1 MVQTNNGRCVV
12 RRFASRKLARCK
24 LVFRFPCLRTGGSF
38 WVSHMDH
45 MLSLL
50 SLQTCLPIPLHTW
63 HWKVFDRDWLQ
74 LPLDFACTHGRSR
87 RTLDD
92 PIRFVNYRTFFP
104 KWLACASTGALDI
117 QTRETDS
124 ASVCSGE
131 GNHKMLLARLPLCL
145 PEEGDAQ
152 KGGALAHA
160 MAQALEKTATASPLG
175 LLEEKTCPS
184 SVHGVCGIHG

>member
-1 MVQTNNGRCVV
+1 MSSDSLACAQVAHFGYRTWITCCHWCRCVV
-12 RRFASRKLARCK
+12 RGLANIKLA
-24 LVFRFPCLRTGGSF
+24 
-38 WVSHMDH
+38 
-45 MLSLL
+45 
-50 SLQTCLPIPLHTW
+50 CLPIPLPTSLDSLEPAW

-74 LPLDFACTHGRSR
+74 LPLGFACTHGRSR

-104 KWLACASTGALDI
+104 KWLACASKRAFDI

-124 ASVCSGE
+124 ANVCSGE

-175 LLEEKTCPS
+175 LLEEKPCPS